1 MHAKANLARV
11 SRIQEL
17 NRRMTHTSLELP
29 LLCNT
34 IGLNHPSLTLNNHL
48 ESLHEHVCAGPI
60 AEVVSLVLVH
70 VLHSDVALSPGDV
83 TPVASPA
90 LPGAADKNNDDE
102 GDGDIMIYLGS
113 MLAQL
118 SVTVSVQ
125 HCWLLLF
132 LHTGTW
138 VSEQGSRGRS
148 RQFIQQ

>member
-1 MHAKANLARV
+1 MHAKANLACV

-34 IGLNHPSLTLNNHL
+34 IGLYHPSLTLNNHL
-48 ESLHEHVCAGPI
+48 ESLHEHICAGPI

-102 GDGDIMIYLGS
+102 GDGDIMNYDIPRVHVGAALSHGVSAALLVVAVSTHRDLG
-113 MLAQL
+113 
-118 SVTVSVQ
+118 V
-125 HCWLLLF
+125 
-132 LHTGTW
+132 
-138 VSEQGSRGRS
+138 
-148 RQFIQQ
+148 